1 MGALGWQA
9 ILSMLAE
16 VSEKAKGDPIIQF
29 SVFADNKVGR
39 LNELVQRLG
48 ADDVHII
55 AISQLD
61 TTECTIMRVIVD
73 YPEEA
78 RALLRKHAYSFTET
92 EVIAVQLNTEADL
105 KFVTAALV
113 EAEINIH
120 YIYSFLM
127 RPRNKTAVAIS
138 LEDNDLAR
146 CVLRSRQLSVLDQ
159 GDIAR

>member
-1 MGALGWQA
+1 MFP
-9 ILSMLAE
+9 E
-16 VSEKAKGDPIIQF
+16 VSEKSGADAIIQF

-61 TTECTIMRVIVD
+61 TTECTIMRLIVD
-73 YPEEA
+73 YPDEA
-78 RALLRKHAYSFTET
+78 RALFRRHGYAFSET
-92 EVIAVQLNTEADL
+92 EMVAVQIDTEAQL

-127 RPRNKTAVAIS
+127 RPGNKTALALN

-146 CVLRSRQLSVLDQ
+146 SVLRTRNIKVLDQ
-159 GDIAR
+159 SDIAR